1 MFHSL
6 SGLWKARQGRRAAVT
21 AILPLVERSRTR
33 CQGITEGTWLD
44 PYMVGFMMML
54 ITLTARHKVSEMDS
68 LFLGLVQQEA
78 WAEIT
83 GMRPELV
90 GERALNLSA
99 SGSRTFARGS
109 RTPSPSTQRSAGA
122 RKSRCLRTTR
132 KFAKDAGDDELSD
145 GLDHQGVL
153 ALWAD
158 CFESHVV
165 WECR

>member
-6 SGLWKARQGRRAAVT
+6 SGLWKARQGRRAAVA

-33 CQGITEGTWLD
+33 CQGITAGTWLD
-44 PYMVGFMMML
+44 PYMIGFMMML
-54 ITLTARHKVSEMDS
+54 ITLTARHKVREMDS

-99 SGSRTFARGS
+99 SGSRMFALGCQNAIAFDVAFS
-109 RTPSPSTQRSAGA
+109 RSLESALFDD
-122 RKSRCLRTTR
+122 RR
-132 KFAKDAGDDELSD
+132 FAKDAGDDELSD
-145 GLDHQGVL
+145 GLDDQSVL

>member
-6 SGLWKARQGRRAAVT
+6 SGLWKARQGRRAAVA

-33 CQGITEGTWLD
+33 CQGITAGTWLD
-44 PYMVGFMMML
+44 PYMIGFMMML

-99 SGSRTFARGS
+99 SGSRTFALGCQNAVAFDAAFS
-109 RTPSPSTQRSAGA
+109 RSQESALFDD
-122 RKSRCLRTTR
+122 RR
-132 KFAKDAGDDELSD
+132 FAKDAGDDELSD
-145 GLDHQGVL
+145 GLDDQSVL